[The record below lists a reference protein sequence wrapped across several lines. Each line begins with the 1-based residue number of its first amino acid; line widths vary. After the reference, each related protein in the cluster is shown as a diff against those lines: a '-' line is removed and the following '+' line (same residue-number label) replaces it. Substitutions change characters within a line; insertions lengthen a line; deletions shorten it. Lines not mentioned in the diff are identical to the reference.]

1 MIVSSTEHNRQVTTP
16 LVAKTDTRCCKGTS
30 CVRSFKYR
38 RVCSGPYLKVA
49 LSVIVLVFV
58 CSTSSAYT
66 DVCMKC
72 ATENTTECPWRCPSG
87 QFYNMS
93 KGGCQACSTCQS
105 PLRAAQECGTLVPA
119 LDPVLGDIC
128 VSQDGVCCQEYEYAF
143 NGECI
148 LNCDS
153 CDHGS
158 CPIGRPV
165 CECEEGWHGNLCQH
179 QDVSVTTPP
188 IITYPPPDPTPNEE
202 TSLDPWQIVLIAVG
216 IVIGIVIFSALLAI
230 ASFCQYARNGRR
242 GGSRFSSNNTV
253 ITMSDTQTV
262 LDSRSNS
269 TVTVASGHSS
279 LPHSYLITPPHTRA
293 FSDLRVP
300 P

>member
-1 MIVSSTEHNRQVTTP
+1 MAVSSTEDNRQRTSP
-16 LVAKTDTRCCKGTS
+16 LVAKTDTRCCKGPS
-30 CVRSFKYR
+30 GVHSFKYR
-38 RVCSGPYLKVA
+38 RVCNGSYLKVA

-58 CSTSSAYT
+58 CSTSSAYN
-66 DVCMKC
+66 DVCMEC
-72 ATENTTECPWRCPSG
+72 TDNTTECPGLCPSG

-93 KGGCQACSTCQS
+93 KGGCQICSTCQP
-105 PLRAAQECGTLVPA
+105 PLEAAQNCGTLVPA
-119 LDPVLGDIC
+119 LDPVLGELC
-128 VSQDGVCCQEYEYAF
+128 VSQNSVCCQPFEYAF

-148 LNCDS
+148 LNCDK
-153 CDHGS
+153 CEHGS
-158 CPIGRPV
+158 CPVGRPV
-165 CECEEGWHGNLCQH
+165 CECDEGWHGNLCQH
-179 QDVSVTTPP
+179 QDVVVTTPP
-188 IITYPPPDPTPNEE
+188 TTYSPPTVPPSGEP
-202 TSLDPWQIVLIAVG
+202 SLDPWQIVLIAVG
-216 IVIGIVIFSALLAI
+216 IVIGIVIFSALLVI

-269 TVTVASGHSS
+269 SVTVSSGHSS
-279 LPHSYLITPPHTRA
+279 LPHNYLITPPHTRA